1 MNIFNPPSNFACSW
15 ALRWMHKYALTA
27 DLLLIFTCSNCR
39 WPVLIYLGCSEK
51 KSSKRNIASKQRN
64 EKSNIKTT
72 KNPFPRQ
79 RQTHAQTSFSLRAF
93 RPGFHVFFV
102 VFVCFVM
109 LSYFR
114 MGRNQLKYRKNIRL
128 CLFRSDQ
135 CKLYKGIQRHA
146 IMMYRV
152 YVYWQMIDV
161 RIVSCKSAGSN
172 MLQMT

>member
-15 ALRWMHKYALTA
+15 ALRLTA
-27 DLLLIFTCSNCR
+27 DLLLIFTCSTCR

-51 KSSKRNIASKQRN
+51 KSSKRNIASKQWN

-72 KNPFPRQ
+72 KNPFSAPKTNACTNVIQ
-79 RQTHAQTSFSLRAF
+79 LTSVQAWFSW
-93 RPGFHVFFV
+93 FFLV
-102 VFVCFVM
+102 VFVCVVL

-114 MGRNQLKYRKNIRL
+114 MRRNPLKYRKNIRL

-135 CKLYKGIQRHA
+135 CKLYEGIRRHA

>member
-51 KSSKRNIASKQRN
+51 KISKRNIASKQRN
-64 EKSNIKTT
+64 ENSNIKTT

-93 RPGFHVFFV
+93 RPGFHVFFLLFLCV
-102 VFVCFVM
+102 LLCFLTLEWAEISWNIEKIFVFVF
-109 LSYFR
+109 F
-114 MGRNQLKYRKNIRL
+114 GATNANFIKN
-128 CLFRSDQ
+128 SAS
-135 CKLYKGIQRHA
+135 RHH
-146 IMMYRV
+146 
-152 YVYWQMIDV
+152 DV
-161 RIVSCKSAGSN
+161 
-172 MLQMT
+172 

>member
-51 KSSKRNIASKQRN
+51 KISKRNIASKQRN
-64 EKSNIKTT
+64 ENSNIKTT

-93 RPGFHVFFV
+93 RPGFHVFFLLFLCV
-102 VFVCFVM
+102 LLCFLTLEWAEISWNIEKIFVFVFFGATNANFIKEFSVTPSWCIEYMFIDKWSM
-109 LSYFR
+109 L
-114 MGRNQLKYRKNIRL
+114 G
-128 CLFRSDQ
+128 
-135 CKLYKGIQRHA
+135 
-146 IMMYRV
+146 
-152 YVYWQMIDV
+152 
-161 RIVSCKSAGSN
+161 
-172 MLQMT
+172 

>member
-1 MNIFNPPSNFACSW
+1 
-15 ALRWMHKYALTA
+15 MHKYALTA
-27 DLLLIFTCSNCR
+27 DLLLIFTCCNCH

-72 KNPFPRQ
+72 KNPFSAPK
-79 RQTHAQTSFSLRAF
+79 TNASQTSFSLRAF
-93 RPGFHVFFV
+93 RPGFHVFFLV
-102 VFVCFVM
+102 VFVCVVL

-114 MGRNQLKYRKNIRL
+114 MRRNPLKYRKNIRL

-135 CKLYKGIQRHA
+135 CKLYKGIRRHA